1 MIAPLVG
8 ALYVLVTISNLF
20 STKSMLRTV
29 PEDQDAILCAPI
41 LKLNHAECVLVSIG
55 RNGSHHQPA
64 RATKS
69 INHYRFGFSKRG
81 DKYRPNVLFV
91 YLCLLLSGDV
101 ELNPGPTYKYPC
113 VRCEKPVRRN
123 QKGIQCDI
131 CDRWYH
137 SNCVP
142 ISDAE
147 YSRLS
152 NCDDVFICALCS
164 LPCLSESF
172 FTCSSSSS
180 SPSPPPPPSPL
191 SSSLPSPPSLSLSS
205 LPSMSLSSSSVHA
218 PSNTQSPSYIATRN
232 LSFNPSSQQTGLH
245 IVHVNI
251 RSLLPHLDE
260 LKLTIL
266 KLNPDVIAVSE
277 TWLDHSVM
285 DSEIEIDG
293 YQALRYDRNRHGG
306 GVIIYSRN
314 SYQATKNLNISAN
327 GSYVETIWTEL
338 NHKSFPF
345 PLLLGCFYRP
355 PSTPLTS
362 VNQLF
367 SEIETALSCYRNV
380 ILCGDANINVSDC
393 SNHPMKNHLMELINS
408 YHLYQPLTTPTR
420 ITSSTSTII
429 DLFLI
434 SNRNLVSSAGTL
446 NVAIADHLMTFVT
459 LTWKRPKNVSTL
471 ITRRSF
477 KKFDILSFQED
488 LQQLPWS
495 VVETFD
501 SPDDKLDTFEKLFND
516 CLDIHAPWKTFRS
529 KRKSPPW
536 ISATLRKTI
545 EKKNRLLARFRRSSS
560 PADWT
565 LYKKERNQVTRLL
578 RDSKRTYFSTLISKG
593 TSPSY
598 LWKAIKSAVPSSTT
612 NWKSF
617 QCDSLSL
624 ANKFNRHFVSIS
636 CSTTPPQSIT
646 HPPSYTIQPPSHTA
660 MTPPKSVTYPP
671 SHTIL
676 TPSHTTITPPRSVT
690 HPTSPSHTIQ
700 TTSSITCLHLKPIS
714 TEACLDVIRSLNTN
728 KSTGSDNIPPSILKP
743 VGPIVAQPLTDI
755 INSSLLSSNFPKEW
769 KLARVKP
776 LHKGGEKHLL
786 TNYRPISLLPTCS
799 KVIERVVHT
808 QLTDHLD
815 ANNLV
820 YPHQSGFRP
829 KHSTA
834 TTLLK
839 ITNDW
844 HQALDSGLLVGVLY
858 LDVSK
863 AFDTVDHSLLLKKLG
878 QVGVS
883 PPSVEWFRSYLSDR
897 SQFTIIDNTKSEPD
911 TTLAGV
917 PQGSILGPT
926 LFAIHVND
934 LPLSCPTDASTI
946 LFADDTTIYTTGTSV
961 QQIRSTL
968 ISALTSCNN
977 WMTDNKLR
985 LNLSKTKCMLIHS
998 SKLNPPPLDIS
1009 LDSTSVEQVSTF
1021 KLLGCIIDHHL
1032 TWNSH
1037 IQYISSKV
1045 SRSINLLRRLSWF
1058 LPRSALQMYY
1068 QTYIL
1073 PSLDYCDVVWTN
1085 CPLKLS
1091 TKLERLQNFAG
1102 RIILKVPKQTSATW
1116 VRKELGWSTLTARRK
1131 LHVATLMFKLK
1142 NKLAPVYLSAI
1153 MTPSSHLHQHNTR
1166 YAATDCFH
1174 LPQASTNHGKD
1185 AFSFTG
1191 PKVWNS
1197 LPAEARQMN
1206 SLHGFTTFVRTY
1218 LNSIC

>member
-1 MIAPLVG
+1 MAASFRAVSRRLLFHLLVLIVIKRTFCPEENTHKDRISPSFGCFLMRNVPGNRLSHLNTRVDVRRRSRTPLLSSKSLLRQLRLLVVCTSLAVCVYITACIGTIAL
-8 ALYVLVTISNLF
+8 L
-20 STKSMLRTV
+20 
-29 PEDQDAILCAPI
+29 
-41 LKLNHAECVLVSIG
+41 
-55 RNGSHHQPA
+55 
-64 RATKS
+64 
-69 INHYRFGFSKRG
+69 
-81 DKYRPNVLFV
+81 
-91 YLCLLLSGDV
+91 LLLSGDIEV
-101 ELNPGPTYKYPC
+101 NPGPTYKFPC
-113 VRCEKPVRRN
+113 SRCDKPVKSN
-123 QKGIQCDI
+123 QDGLQCNG
-131 CDRWYH
+131 CDCWFHRQCEFMSKNIYLALAH
-137 SNCVP
+137 SDEEWFCT
-142 ISDAE
+142 
-147 YSRLS
+147 R
-152 NCDDVFICALCS
+152 CS
-164 LPCLSESF
+164 LPNFSDSF
-172 FTCSSSSS
+172 FEPVSNSDSNHDSATEHDNNSNSQV
-180 SPSPPPPPSPL
+180 P
-191 SSSLPSPPSLSLSS
+191 LSLSS

-232 LSFNPSSQQTGLH
+232 FSFNPSSQQTGLH

-266 KLNPDVIAVSE
+266 KLNPDAIAVSE

-314 SYQATKNLNISAN
+314 SYQATKNLNISTN

-408 YHLYQPLTTPTR
+408 YHLYQPITTPTR

-459 LTWKRPKNVSTL
+459 LTWKRPNVSTL

-477 KKFDILSFQED
+477 KKFDISSFQED

-545 EKKNRLLARFRRSSS
+545 DKKNRLLARFRRSSS

-676 TPSHTTITPPRSVT
+676 TPSHITITPPRSVT
-690 HPTSPSHTIQ
+690 HPPSPHTP
-700 TTSSITCLHLKPIS
+700 SKPLHLSLAS
-714 TEACLDVIRSLNTN
+714 TSN
-728 KSTGSDNIPPSILKP
+728 PSQLKP
-743 VGPIVAQPLTDI
+743 V
-755 INSSLLSSNFPKEW
+755 
-769 KLARVKP
+769 
-776 LHKGGEKHLL
+776 
-786 TNYRPISLLPTCS
+786 
-799 KVIERVVHT
+799 
-808 QLTDHLD
+808 
-815 ANNLV
+815 
-820 YPHQSGFRP
+820 
-829 KHSTA
+829 
-834 TTLLK
+834 
-839 ITNDW
+839 
-844 HQALDSGLLVGVLY
+844 
-858 LDVSK
+858 
-863 AFDTVDHSLLLKKLG
+863 
-878 QVGVS
+878 
-883 PPSVEWFRSYLSDR
+883 
-897 SQFTIIDNTKSEPD
+897 
-911 TTLAGV
+911 
-917 PQGSILGPT
+917 
-926 LFAIHVND
+926 
-934 LPLSCPTDASTI
+934 
-946 LFADDTTIYTTGTSV
+946 
-961 QQIRSTL
+961 
-968 ISALTSCNN
+968 
-977 WMTDNKLR
+977 
-985 LNLSKTKCMLIHS
+985 
-998 SKLNPPPLDIS
+998 
-1009 LDSTSVEQVSTF
+1009 
-1021 KLLGCIIDHHL
+1021 
-1032 TWNSH
+1032 
-1037 IQYISSKV
+1037 
-1045 SRSINLLRRLSWF
+1045 
-1058 LPRSALQMYY
+1058 
-1068 QTYIL
+1068 
-1073 PSLDYCDVVWTN
+1073 
-1085 CPLKLS
+1085 
-1091 TKLERLQNFAG
+1091 
-1102 RIILKVPKQTSATW
+1102 
-1116 VRKELGWSTLTARRK
+1116 
-1131 LHVATLMFKLK
+1131 LM
-1142 NKLAPVYLSAI
+1142 
-1153 MTPSSHLHQHNTR
+1153 
-1166 YAATDCFH
+1166 
-1174 LPQASTNHGKD
+1174 
-1185 AFSFTG
+1185 
-1191 PKVWNS
+1191 
-1197 LPAEARQMN
+1197 
-1206 SLHGFTTFVRTY
+1206 
-1218 LNSIC
+1218 